1 MEARDSRSKI
11 RPLPIDE
18 IDGGGLP
25 PHRADT
31 PRRWLPLVVI
41 VAGAI
46 AFGIVAR
53 GLGPARS
60 PEAGAATTTTTAAI
74 AAEPDVTTTTLPPP
88 PPPEP
93 LARMLPIAEDGLQLV
108 ALDIS
113 ARIGRWDP
121 DAAFPTYTATVS
133 QPERATYNSSGSHFA
148 VSSRTGDGSIVID
161 GRESFGPIL
170 IAEGVSSGEWH
181 PIDPDLFAWTSV
193 ADATDPALTHLRIA
207 DISGYTG
214 TTLEPLREIELPGA
228 PQVLL
233 AWGDWGFI
241 TQDST
246 PGADQIVT
254 LYDADG
260 FNPLQLEG
268 DFFGATPSGLVLM
281 AVVEESG
288 YVPYIVELDRS
299 LTPLVGLDIGASQF
313 RITSDGEWVI
323 ALTLQADGHTSIL
336 ARTVRSRSTRLSS
349 INGAGR
355 LVSFVLDDRFIAIQE
370 RDTRDLVFKDWN
382 TGAEFRIPIAGGES
396 IADVDL

>member
-1 MEARDSRSKI
+1 
-11 RPLPIDE
+11 
-18 IDGGGLP
+18 
-25 PHRADT
+25 
-31 PRRWLPLVVI
+31 
-41 VAGAI
+41 
-46 AFGIVAR
+46 
-53 GLGPARS
+53 
-60 PEAGAATTTTTAAI
+60 
-74 AAEPDVTTTTLPPP
+74 
-88 PPPEP
+88 
-93 LARMLPIAEDGLQLV
+93 
-108 ALDIS
+108 
-113 ARIGRWDP
+113 
-121 DAAFPTYTATVS
+121 
-133 QPERATYNSSGSHFA
+133 
-148 VSSRTGDGSIVID
+148 
-161 GRESFGPIL
+161 
-170 IAEGVSSGEWH
+170 
-181 PIDPDLFAWTSV
+181 
-193 ADATDPALTHLRIA
+193 
-207 DISGYTG
+207 
-214 TTLEPLREIELPGA
+214 
-228 PQVLL
+228 
-233 AWGDWGFI
+233 
-241 TQDST
+241 
-246 PGADQIVT
+246 